1 MPRFVWVCELYK
13 VNEYLDPKGE
23 TTTDSLKA
31 FGEIILDTTYVP
43 TMEYSLKA
51 LILVHYIGVA
61 AALFPEDIQMGFER
75 RFLFDNDEPFP
86 GFGNNL
92 AKII

>member
-1 MPRFVWVCELYK
+1 
-13 VNEYLDPKGE
+13 
-23 TTTDSLKA
+23 
-31 FGEIILDTTYVP
+31 
-43 TMEYSLKA
+43 MEYSLKA